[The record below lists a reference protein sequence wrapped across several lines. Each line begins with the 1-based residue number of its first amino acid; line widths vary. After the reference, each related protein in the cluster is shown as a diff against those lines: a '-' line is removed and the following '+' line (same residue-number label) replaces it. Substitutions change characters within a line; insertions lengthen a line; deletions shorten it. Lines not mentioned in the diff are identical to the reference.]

1 MKLLTKMQEQRLRQN
16 HRRQMQ
22 SAERDLDFVPVLKLF
37 AGSATWLL
45 TELDEDNVF
54 FGLCDLGMGFP
65 ELGSVS
71 LEELEAYSGFPAI
84 ERDLYFCADKPLS
97 DYANEARLHQRII
110 A

>member
-71 LEELEAYSGFPAI
+71 LG
-84 ERDLYFCADKPLS
+84 
-97 DYANEARLHQRII
+97 YAEVT
-110 A
+110 

>member
-1 MKLLTKMQEQRLRQN
+1 MKLLTKVQEQRLREN

-22 SAERDLDFVPVLKLF
+22 TTERDLDFVPVVKLF

-45 TELDEDNVF
+45 TELDEDSIL
-54 FGLCDLGMGFP
+54 FGLCDMGMGFP

-71 LEELEAYSGFPAI
+71 LTELESYSGFPAI
-84 ERDLYFCADKPLS
+84 ERDLYFCTDKPLS
-97 DYANEARLHQRII
+97 EYTNEARLHQRII